1 MKQLKPQNVPLAL
14 QVANT
19 LHQQDF
25 RLQYSFLFYAY
36 ISICGAPK
44 DRTNQTLSES
54 LIDVQTV

>member
-19 LHQQDF
+19 LYQQDF

-36 ISICGAPK
+36 ISICGGP
-44 DRTNQTLSES
+44 
-54 LIDVQTV
+54 